1 MPSSLFAKERSV
13 GIDIGSRLIKLV
25 EIESSPKGW
34 TVASASVG
42 PTPKDAVKD
51 GIIINV
57 VEVSEQIRTM
67 LRDSGSRATS
77 SVMAISGSQVIV
89 RSVKA
94 PKMPEEKLRKS
105 IKFEAARYV
114 SASVENS
121 VVEFEILGDAAES
134 GQMNVMVVAA
144 PQDMIDS
151 RVRVSEASGLEPL
164 VVDIESFSLI
174 RSLVDFN
181 STDQYLSRTTAIV
194 DMGAAHT
201 DVNIVNKGEFAL
213 TRSIPI
219 AGDAF
224 TNAIKAGVAG
234 SFEEAEEIK
243 LDLGLKYPIDSPEI
257 SDPTNRGWRAV
268 QPVLDELIRE
278 IRRSV
283 NYYQSQFPENHTDSM
298 IDKIVL
304 TGGSS
309 RIPGLE
315 RYVSSLLGI
324 QTTKAGIFGQTA
336 VLPGR
341 LTQAFVD
348 EYSPVLGVAV
358 GLGLRE
364 CMSEERK

>member
-1 MPSSLFAKERSV
+1 MPNPLFANERSV
-13 GIDIGSRLIKLV
+13 GIDIGSRLIKIV
-25 EIESSPKGW
+25 EIESNSKGW
-34 TVASASVG
+34 SVTSAKVG

-51 GIIINV
+51 GIVLNV
-57 VEVSEQIRTM
+57 VDVSEQIRSM
-67 LRDSGSRATS
+67 LREYGSKATS
-77 SVMAISGSQVIV
+77 AVMAISGSQVIV
-89 RSVKA
+89 RNVKS
-94 PKMPEEKLRKS
+94 PKMPEERLRKS

-121 VVEFEILGDAAES
+121 VVEFEILGDAAEP

-151 RVRVSEASGLEPL
+151 RVRVCEAAGLEPL

-181 STDQYLSRTTAIV
+181 STDQYLARTTAII

-201 DVNIVNKGEFAL
+201 DVNIINKGDFAL

-224 TNAIKAGVAG
+224 TNAVKSGIAG

-243 LDLGLKYPIDSPEI
+243 LNLAEKCPIDSPEI
-257 SDPTNRGWRAV
+257 ADPANKGWRAV

-278 IRRSV
+278 IRRSI
-283 NYYQSQFPENHTDSM
+283 NYYQSQFPENQTDSM

-309 RIPGLE
+309 RIPGLDK
-315 RYVSSLLGI
+315 YMSTMLGI
-324 QTTKAGIFGQTA
+324 QSTKAGIFSQTA
-336 VLPGR
+336 VMPGK
-341 LTQAFVD
+341 LSPAFVE

-364 CMSEERK
+364 CMAEERR